1 MVSNDRESEYHVVAA
16 VGTEG
21 QLGPLLTVGCALA
34 KARGGRVTILCVTA
48 SGRRPA
54 WLGQEEVPGQEIL
67 PPICQSVPVEVV
79 VRAGRD
85 PGNEILAAVRQDP
98 PDLLL
103 LGWRGVRGAG
113 RYLLGRTLDPVVQLA
128 PCDVA
133 VIRAEVGK
141 ESQTPVL
148 EEIERVLVPAAG
160 GPNAKRALELALSL
174 APEGQVTALNV
185 AREVQGQVA
194 LSIARERLEGILEPW
209 TDEPRVRGKVVQ
221 SASIVQGILGEA
233 ARGYDLVMVGASHE
247 SYLERVLFG
256 NIPQTVAARSP
267 VPAIVVRCATPRMRV
282 GTMLRRTGWRL
293 FDVLPTLDL
302 HEQIEVYKA
311 IRDGA
316 EPDVDFFTM
325 MGLSAAIASFGLLQN
340 SAAVIIGAMLVAPL
354 MAAIFGLSLGVVRG
368 DLRLMRRSAS
378 ATARGMLLT
387 IAVAAVLTLII
398 PAPALQS
405 EVLNRIRPTLL
416 DLGVAIASG
425 AAGAYALCRKEV
437 SASLPGVAIAAALVP
452 PLAVVGI
459 GLARWRADVAGGA
472 LLLFFTNLVCVSAA
486 GGLVFLWLGF
496 RPLPGRESRTQ
507 VFRRG
512 VIGSVLM
519 LVAVSVPLGIL
530 TAESLREAA
539 LTRQLRQVLG
549 AEIRAMGGVDWD
561 GEWESV
567 ELDDGALQLDVVVR
581 SRRTVA
587 HQEVVELQE
596 RVANALQRTVLLQ
609 LSVIPTTRLDPFVP
623 PTPTPTPRPGDTAT
637 FTPSPT
643 PTRTPTRT
651 ATPAPTTTATA
662 TATATHTPTPTP
674 TATATATH
682 TPTPTPTAT
691 PVRAEVGG
699 TGGEGVWFYRQ
710 PGLGGGKI
718 GALRDGTRLVV
729 VGGPVE
735 ADGYRWIQ
743 VIDPRRRLGWL
754 PERYLVYRQGAKE

>member
-1 MVSNDRESEYHVVAA
+1 MTTNNGEKAYHVVAA

-21 QLGPLLTVGCALA
+21 QLRPLLAVGCELA
-34 KARGGRVTILCVTA
+34 AARGGRVTVLCVTA
-48 SGRRPA
+48 SGRRPV
-54 WLGQEEVPGQEIL
+54 WLDPDGAL
-67 PPICQSVPVEVV
+67 PAGCDGVPVEVV

-85 PGNEILAAVRQDP
+85 PGTEILAAEREDP

-133 VIRAEVGK
+133 VIRADVDK
-141 ESQTPVL
+141 EGQAPIL
-148 EEIERVLVPAAG
+148 AKIERVLIPAAG
-160 GPNAKRALELALSL
+160 GPNAERAIDLALSL
-174 APEGQVTALNV
+174 APQGEITALNV

-194 LSIARERLEGILEPW
+194 LSIARERLEGILAPW
-209 TDEPRVRGKVVQ
+209 ADDPRVKGKVVQ
-221 SASIVQGILGEA
+221 SSSIVQGILGEA
-233 ARGYDLVMVGASHE
+233 ARDYDLVMVGASHE
-247 SYLERVLFG
+247 SYLDRVLFG

-354 MAAIFGLSLGVVRG
+354 MAAIFGVSLGVVRG
-368 DLRLMRRSAS
+368 DLRLMQRSAS
-378 ATARGMLLT
+378 ATLRGMLLA
-387 IAVAAVLTLII
+387 IAVAAVLTLIV
-398 PAPALQS
+398 PAPTLQS
-405 EVLNRIRPTLL
+405 EVLNRTRPTLL

-459 GLARWRADVAGGA
+459 GIARWRADVAGGA
-472 LLLFFTNLVCVSAA
+472 LLLFVTNLVCVSAA

-512 VIGSVLM
+512 MLGSILL
-519 LVAVSVPLGIL
+519 LVAVSVPLAIL
-530 TAESLREAA
+530 TVQSLRDAA
-539 LTRQLRQVLG
+539 LTRQLRTVLST
-549 AEIRAMGGVDWD
+549 EIAAMGGVDWD
-561 GEWESV
+561 GDWNSV
-567 ELDDGALQLDVVVR
+567 ELPDGSLQLDVVVR

-587 HQEVVELQE
+587 HQEVVDLQE
-596 RVANALQRTVLLQ
+596 RVASQLQRTVMLQ

-623 PTPTPTPRPGDTAT
+623 PTPTPTHLPGVTPT

-643 PTRTPTRT
+643 ATPTATSTATQTPT
-651 ATPAPTTTATA
+651 ATPTATETATQTPTPTATA
-662 TATATHTPTPTP
+662 TATATHTR
-674 TATATATH
+674 
-682 TPTPTPTAT
+682 TPTPTAT

-699 TGGEGVWFYRQ
+699 TGGQGVWVYRQ

-718 GALRDGTRLVV
+718 RALRDGTRLVV
-729 VGGPVE
+729 VGEPVE
-735 ADGYRWIQ
+735 ADGYTWIQ
-743 VIDPRRRLGWL
+743 VIDPKGRLGWV
-754 PERYLVYRQGAKE
+754 PERYLVYRQGVQE